1 MKDFFRNNGV
11 LILIAA
17 ILLALVTAV
26 VSALLGGGANPLA
39 NLVNIVTTPVR
50 SGISAVAGWAEE
62 KYNDT
67 FQLEQMK
74 EELET
79 LRQRV
84 AELEEDA
91 RDVAQYERENEYLT
105 ALLGLQEDHPDF
117 TFRSAYVT
125 SWESSNWKTA
135 CTISRGTEAGI
146 EEGMCA
152 VTAYGQVVGMVT
164 EAGPTWATVTT
175 ILDPSMEISAS
186 IAASGYTGVVQG
198 SYDKDGT
205 LRMNYLSTGAVLK
218 NNDQVVTTGSTFY
231 PKNLLLGYISDAGH
245 DETGVGK
252 FAKLTPAADL
262 GDLEQVF
269 LIADYQS

>member
-67 FQLEQMK
+67 FELEQMK

-84 AELEEDA
+84 AELEAKE
-91 RDVAQYERENEYLT
+91 RKYEAALQENERLRDF
-105 ALLGLQEDHPDF
+105 AGLRPSSLSFDPESA
-117 TFRSAYVT
+117 TVTERST
-125 SWESSNWKTA
+125 SNWNSTL
-135 CTISRGTEAGI
+135 TISKGSSMGI
-146 EEGMCA
+146 A
-152 VTAYGQVVGMVT
+152 VDDVVVDQYWNLVGVVA
-164 EAGPTWATVTT
+164 EVGENWATVRTLVDVGT
-175 ILDPSMEISAS
+175 EMGGQ
-186 IAASGYTGVVQG
+186 IA
-198 SYDKDGT
+198 
-205 LRMNYLSTGAVLK
+205 R
-218 NNDQVVTTGSTFY
+218 TGSAAILEGIL
-231 PKNLLLGYISDAGH
+231 PSWGGQAEADLSAGEQRAHVRGSDHHLRPGRRVSPGLAAGH
-245 DETGVGK
+245 VEEVRTDPR
-252 FAKLTPAADL
+252 A
-262 GDLEQVF
+262 
-269 LIADYQS
+269 